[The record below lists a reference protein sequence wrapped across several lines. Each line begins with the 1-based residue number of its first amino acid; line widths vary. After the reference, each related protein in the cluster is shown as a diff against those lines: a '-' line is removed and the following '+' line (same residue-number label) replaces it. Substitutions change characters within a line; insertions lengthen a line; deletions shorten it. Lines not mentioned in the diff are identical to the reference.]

1 MNKRVLGWSNN
12 NNVKN
17 IIPVSNKYINDMAFD
32 IEFNQKLAYGFWQ
45 G

>member
-12 NNVKN
+12 NNIKN
-17 IIPVSNKYINDMAFD
+17 IIPVSNKYINDLQFD
-32 IEFNQKLAYGFWQ
+32 IDFNNKLAVGFWQ